1 MGIRKLVLI
10 EIDDETWELY
20 KKSWALF
27 GVKTDDGVVK
37 MLEVHMCEESMDV
50 IDFVIFKVN
59 NEEKK

>member
-27 GVKTDDGVVK
+27 GVKPDDGVVK
-37 MLEVHMCEESMDV
+37 MLEVHMWEESMDV